1 MGNVSSIVDLLPKQG
16 QEQEQE
22 QMGLRSQQ
30 HEEITHEGWQYGLRR
45 LRALH
50 PGAEWPTFDDSAGW
64 AALIKDWK
72 LALKKMT
79 QDQWLK
85 AVDYYERSSQI
96 KYPPSPASIWVVL
109 DEIEQIDQRERDG
122 GASKIW
128 IDTRAGQKS
137 APAPQGLRRL
147 WPRSAQR
154 IRACFGD
161 RNEPR
166 ESGRDSAGNR
176 RTNQASEQV
185 TAEQL
190 YCSRATRYPCH
201 HISTAKESARL
212 ASVTQTGQLTRAGDR
227 RCEAQEARLRQARLG
242 RE

>member
-16 QEQEQE
+16 QEQEQEQE

-50 PGAEWPTFDDSAGW
+50 PGAEWPAFDDSAGW

-122 GASKIW
+122 GAMA
-128 IDTRAGQKS
+128 RADKKS
-137 APAPQGLRRL
+137 LKDLDRYASWAKERT
-147 WPRSAQR
+147 SAEGASAFMAE
-154 IRACFGD
+154 IRAKNPGMF
-161 RNEPR
+161 
-166 ESGRDSAGNR
+166 R
-176 RTNQASEQV
+176 RSQ
-185 TAEQL
+185 
-190 YCSRATRYPCH
+190 
-201 HISTAKESARL
+201 
-212 ASVTQTGQLTRAGDR
+212 
-227 RCEAQEARLRQARLG
+227 
-242 RE
+242 